1 MKFEAK
7 DVSFFPVSPAMFFRD
22 DKSWEAYRKNQIKL
36 EMYVSLCRFGL
47 ILGHTLVYDFQ
58 TYTRLERRS

>member
-7 DVSFFPVSPAMFFRD
+7 DVSFFPVSPAMFLRD
-22 DKSWEAYRKNQIKL
+22 DKSWEAYKKIQIKL

-47 ILGHTLVYDFQ
+47 ILEHTVVYDFQ
-58 TYTRLERRS
+58 KYTRLESRS